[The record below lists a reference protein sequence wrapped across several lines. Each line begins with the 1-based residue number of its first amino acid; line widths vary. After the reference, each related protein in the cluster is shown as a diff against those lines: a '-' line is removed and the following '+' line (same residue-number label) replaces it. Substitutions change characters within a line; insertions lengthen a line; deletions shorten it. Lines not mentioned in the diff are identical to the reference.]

1 MRYTLR
7 KSQRLNSRKAIEE
20 LFAGAD
26 THTASSYPLRAVYR
40 TNGGA
45 GIRILVSVSKRHFKH
60 AVDRNR
66 CKRQIR
72 EAYRLNQHM
81 LSCDPTLSLDIAI
94 IWISPELQPSH
105 LVNRKLIILLEK
117 ILCQIYEDS
126 PATSPEP

>member
-7 KSQRLNSRKAIEE
+7 KSQRLSSKKAIKE

-26 THTASSYPLRAVYR
+26 THVATSYPLRAIYR
-40 TNGGA
+40 KTEGA

-81 LSCDPTLSLDIAI
+81 LSVVPTLSLDIAI
-94 IWISPELQPSH
+94 IWTSPELQPSH
-105 LVNRKLIILLEK
+105 LVSRKLIILLEK
-117 ILCQIYEDS
+117 ILCQIQEA
-126 PATSPEP
+126 PTTSLPEP